1 MITDIL
7 RVFAIICVAL
17 ITGKLIS
24 KLKLPAILGWL
35 IAGIVFGPYLV
46 QIVSFEITETL
57 AYKIFIKIFECF
69 AGVMIGREII
79 FKKIAGSGKQ
89 IIGITIIQ
97 SIGTFLFVSLAFA
110 VTFLIVGI
118 PVYLSLVFGGIALAT
133 APAPALSIVNEY
145 HTDGPVTKTL
155 IPLAAIDDVIGVIV
169 FFTVIS
175 VISAVKGS
183 QALSPAAAVGVI
195 FLPFIIGIGTGVIAG
210 FILRKIKNGRL
221 SFIAFLL
228 GLLCCIALGIVSDYL
243 IYRSFNLNYL
253 LIGMSYSSA
262 VANLIDEERLENMMK
277 TYTPLLDISLVIVI
291 VNLGMPLDYRLI
303 TGAGIFTVVYI
314 VSRAI
319 GKIGN
324 SYLGGKITKA
334 EPTVTKY
341 LGLTLL
347 PHSGVSLVFTG
358 IAVNAFNAIDPELA
372 ALISGTIVAAAII
385 NEIIAVIIAKIAFKK
400 AGEINPPLQ
409 TRDIQGQTEN

>member
-1 MITDIL
+1 
-7 RVFAIICVAL
+7 
-17 ITGKLIS
+17 
-24 KLKLPAILGWL
+24 
-35 IAGIVFGPYLV
+35 
-46 QIVSFEITETL
+46 
-57 AYKIFIKIFECF
+57 
-69 AGVMIGREII
+69 
-79 FKKIAGSGKQ
+79 
-89 IIGITIIQ
+89 
-97 SIGTFLFVSLAFA
+97 
-110 VTFLIVGI
+110 
-118 PVYLSLVFGGIALAT
+118 
-133 APAPALSIVNEY
+133 
-145 HTDGPVTKTL
+145 
-155 IPLAAIDDVIGVIV
+155 
-169 FFTVIS
+169 
-175 VISAVKGS
+175 
-183 QALSPAAAVGVI
+183 
-195 FLPFIIGIGTGVIAG
+195 
-210 FILRKIKNGRL
+210 
-221 SFIAFLL
+221 
-228 GLLCCIALGIVSDYL
+228 
-243 IYRSFNLNYL
+243 
-253 LIGMSYSSA
+253 
-262 VANLIDEERLENMMK
+262 MMK

-319 GKIGN
+319 GKIGS